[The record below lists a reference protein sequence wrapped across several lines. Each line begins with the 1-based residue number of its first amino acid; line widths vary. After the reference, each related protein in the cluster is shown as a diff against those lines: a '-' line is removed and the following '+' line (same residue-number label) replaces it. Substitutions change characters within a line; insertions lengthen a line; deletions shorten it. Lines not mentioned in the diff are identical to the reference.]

1 MTTHNYDGREPKIA
15 PTAFIAE
22 GARII
27 GGVEI
32 GENASVLFNS
42 VLRGDINDVRVG
54 AYSNIQDNSTLHVAD
69 DFPCIVGEYVTVGH
83 GVNLHGCII
92 EDEVVVGMGAIALN
106 GVVVGRQS
114 TIGAG
119 AVVPPNTKIPPRSLV
134 MGVPAKIIRQ
144 VSEEEAAGNKHWAE
158 KYVLVTRKYMG
169 EA

>member
-1 MTTHNYDGREPKIA
+1 MAIHNYDGREPKIA
-15 PTAFIAE
+15 PTAFIAD
-22 GARII
+22 GAQII

-32 GENASVLFNS
+32 GEKASVLFNS
-42 VLRGDINDVRVG
+42 VLRGDINDIRVG

-83 GVNLHGCII
+83 GVNLHGCVI
-92 EDEVVVGMGAIALN
+92 EDEVVVGMGAVVMN

-134 MGVPAKIIRQ
+134 MGVPARITREL
-144 VSEEEAAGNKHWAE
+144 SEEQAAGNKHWAE
-158 KYVLVTRKYMG
+158 KYVRVTRKYLG
-169 EA
+169 EE